1 MADDQLDTGTTDAE
15 LATQQDQ
22 SLAQEASTPEAAAES
37 PVETPTYV
45 TKEELDRRD
54 AELIRRVKQSGRD
67 SMKKISDELTT
78 IKDRLLATGVQLT
91 PQQETALRE
100 KITSDFEATE
110 QDDAPASTLSP
121 EMKTQADF
129 IYAQLD
135 ATFATV
141 GMNVLATDPEFKAIK
156 AVLDDPNG
164 SLPKLIIVAGKQAE
178 VKAARVALQKKN
190 AAARVLG
197 GGESQTNSNSISGIT
212 DITTLYEM
220 GDRAIREKK

>member
-45 TKEELDRRD
+45 TKEELDRRE
-54 AELIRRVKQSGRD
+54 AELIRRLNQSGKDRA
-67 SMKKISDELTT
+67 KQINAQLTT
-78 IKDRLLATGVQLT
+78 IKDHLTAIGSQLS
-91 PQQETALRE
+91 PQQESVLRA
-100 KITSDFEATE
+100 KIEADLE
-110 QDDAPASTLSP
+110 PKDEESAPASAVTP
-121 EMKTQADF
+121 EMKSQADF
-129 IYAQLD
+129 VYAQID
-135 ATFATV
+135 ATFADV
-141 GMNVLATDPEFKAIK
+141 GMTVLPTDPEFKAIK
-156 AVLDDPNG
+156 EVLDDPNG
-164 SLPKLIIVAGKQAE
+164 SLPRLIRVTGKQAE
-178 VKAARVALQKKN
+178 AKVARVALQKKN